1 MTCQNCGLIV
11 SILLLFAVGSNARAC
26 EVPNGGAE
34 FDAQVQLCVL
44 DMQANIY
51 GLKLPLEMNKTP
63 FFKAVMT
70 YWPKPKKPGQYQ
82 LSQEIQLYE
91 LDGALVGQFVAPDG
105 NLFDEIEV
113 VVVYD
118 SAMGGCGTYAY
129 AQVD

>member
-1 MTCQNCGLIV
+1 MICRNCVLIV
-11 SILLLFAVGSNARAC
+11 SVLLLFAAGSNARAC

-34 FDAQVQLCVL
+34 FDAQVQLSVL
-44 DMQANIY
+44 DKQANIY
-51 GLKLPLEMNKTP
+51 RLKVPLEMNETP
-63 FFKAVMT
+63 FYKAAMT

-82 LSQEIQLYE
+82 LSQEIHLNE
-91 LDGALVGQFVAPDG
+91 LDGVLVGQFIAPDG

-113 VVVYD
+113 VVVYN

>member
-1 MTCQNCGLIV
+1 MFV
-11 SILLLFAVGSNARAC
+11 SALLLFAAGPNVRAC

-34 FDAQVQLCVL
+34 FDAQVQLSVL
-44 DMQANIY
+44 DKQAHIY
-51 GLKLPLEMNKTP
+51 RLKAPLEMNNTP
-63 FFKAVMT
+63 FYRAAMT

-82 LSQEIQLYE
+82 LSQEIHLNE
-91 LDGALVGQFVAPDG
+91 LDGALVGQFIAPDG

-118 SAMGGCGTYAY
+118 SAMGGCGTYAH